1 MFNLDILCCLKTIFD
16 NLIYSLRKK
25 IQNAKNDLDSLKEP
39 VIEIPE
45 LILSTNALRQNEY
58 LLKANEKK
66 TELLDLYAQYSQSLE
81 KLLLSVFEIQNDLKE
96 ILKEQTSMISSQ
108 RKTKSSSKK
117 ISKSS
122 KK

>member
-1 MFNLDILCCLKTIFD
+1 MSENDFD
-16 NLIYSLRKK
+16 NLIYLLRRK
-25 IQNAKNDLDSLKEP
+25 IQNVKNDLDNLEEP
-39 VIEIPE
+39 VLEIPE
-45 LILSTNALRQNEY
+45 LIRSTNALRQNEY

-66 TELLDLYAQYSQSLE
+66 TELLDLYARYSQSLE

-108 RKTKSSSKK
+108 RHSKSNSKK

>member
-1 MFNLDILCCLKTIFD
+1 MLSENDFD

-25 IQNAKNDLDSLKEP
+25 IQNAKNDLNGLEEP

-108 RKTKSSSKK
+108 QKTKSTSKK
-117 ISKSS
+117 TSKLS

>member
-1 MFNLDILCCLKTIFD
+1 M
-16 NLIYSLRKK
+16 
-25 IQNAKNDLDSLKEP
+25 KNDLDDLEEP

-45 LILSTNALRQNEY
+45 LIQSTNALRQNEY

-66 TELLDLYAQYSQSLE
+66 TELLDLYVQYSQSLE
-81 KLLLSVFEIQNDLKE
+81 KLLLSVFEIQNELKE

-108 RKTKSSSKK
+108 QHSKSSSKK

>member
-1 MFNLDILCCLKTIFD
+1 MSENDFD

-25 IQNAKNDLDSLKEP
+25 IQNVKNDLDNLKEP

-45 LILSTNALRQNEY
+45 LIQSTNALRQNEY

-66 TELLDLYAQYSQSLE
+66 TELLDLYVQYSQSLE
-81 KLLLSVFEIQNDLKE
+81 KLLLSVFEIQNELKE

-108 RKTKSSSKK
+108 RHSKPTSKK

>member
-1 MFNLDILCCLKTIFD
+1 MSENDFD
-16 NLIYSLRKK
+16 NLIYSLRRK
-25 IQNAKNDLDSLKEP
+25 IQNVKNDLDNLKEP
-39 VIEIPE
+39 ATEIPE
-45 LILSTNALRQNEY
+45 LIQSTNALRQNEY

-66 TELLDLYAQYSQSLE
+66 TELLDLYVQYSQSLE
-81 KLLLSVFEIQNDLKE
+81 KLLLSVFEIQNELKE

-108 RKTKSSSKK
+108 QHSKSKSKK